1 MAASRENQPPDLKTM
16 GMAKRVRKRGHAALK
31 EAEDNAHEQ
40 KAAAISSVIAALAIS
55 GGEAEEQVR
64 VLMTEDSQDS
74 ATALKIMVK
83 SVMKSN

>member
-1 MAASRENQPPDLKTM
+1 
-16 GMAKRVRKRGHAALK
+16 
-31 EAEDNAHEQ
+31 
-40 KAAAISSVIAALAIS
+40 VIAALAIS